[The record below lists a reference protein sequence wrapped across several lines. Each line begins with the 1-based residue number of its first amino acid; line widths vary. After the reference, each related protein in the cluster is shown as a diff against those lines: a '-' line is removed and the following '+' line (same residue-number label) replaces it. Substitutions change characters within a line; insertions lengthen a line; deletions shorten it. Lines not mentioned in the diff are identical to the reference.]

1 MTYKAIIKNMIE
13 LKAVRKAEKLMTE
26 NGVKLDWTST
36 DEDKIIM
43 DNKTDLGVTFEIT
56 FEVVKI
62 GAERKTVRI
71 TGFVDEYGTIHNCT
85 LWKCGA
91 DEWSDKLVWT
101 CSDGIANNWELLR

>member
-43 DNKTDLGVTFEIT
+43 ENKKNDIDFKVTFEAVKVGAPRK
-56 FEVVKI
+56 EVE
-62 GAERKTVRI
+62 AS
-71 TGFVDEYGTIHNCT
+71 GFVDKYGTVHLCS
-85 LWKCGA
+85 LWKCGK
-91 DEWSDKLVWT
+91 DEWSKKLVWS
-101 CSDGIANNWELLR
+101 CVEEIADNWELLR